1 MRLYGCRQIILR
13 KLHLRPAVV
22 AEKRSLEHTRLDVL
36 LRPARESGTVMSM
49 HEGSSVSHSVVED
62 SEAAALTCTS
72 MKAEPKLPDKTE
84 VHVTTDC
91 Y

>member
-1 MRLYGCRQIILR
+1 M
-13 KLHLRPAVV
+13 
-22 AEKRSLEHTRLDVL
+22 AEKRSLEHTILDVL

-84 VHVTTDC
+84 RCMLPQTVTERR
-91 Y
+91 